1 MIDGYRF
8 IGHHGGVTTTRTLPL
23 LDQATTP
30 CCEPLSAGRLD
41 ADQAT
46 ALARRLKLLADPTR
60 LRLLSMLLDS
70 ERGEACTCD
79 LIEPLG
85 LSQPTVTHHLQRLA
99 EAGIVHGERRGRW
112 TYYSVDK
119 TAIDTITDALKL
131 GA

>member
-1 MIDGYRF
+1 MAIYLSGTM
-8 IGHHGGVTTTRTLPL
+8 GGVTTRTLPL
-23 LDQATTP
+23 IDQTPVP
-30 CCEPLSAGRLD
+30 CCEPLSAGRLGADD
-41 ADQAT
+41 AI

-70 ERGEACTCD
+70 EHGEACTCD
-79 LIEPLG
+79 LTGPLG

-119 TAIDTITDALKL
+119 RAIESITDALKL

>member
-1 MIDGYRF
+1 MAIYLSGTM
-8 IGHHGGVTTTRTLPL
+8 GHVTTRTLPL
-23 LDQATTP
+23 IDQTPTP
-30 CCEPLSAGRLD
+30 CCEPLSAGRLGADD
-41 ADQAT
+41 AI

-70 ERGEACTCD
+70 EHGEACTCD
-79 LIEPLG
+79 LTGPLG

-119 TAIDTITDALKL
+119 RAIESITDALKL

>member
-1 MIDGYRF
+1 MIDGDLF
-8 IGHHGGVTTTRTLPL
+8 IGHDRGVTTRTLPL
-23 LDQATTP
+23 LDQPTAP

-41 ADQAT
+41 AEQAT

-60 LRLLSMLLDS
+60 LRLLSILLDS
-70 ERGEACTCD
+70 EAGEACTCD
-79 LIEPLG
+79 LTEPLG

-131 GA
+131 GS

>member
-1 MIDGYRF
+1 MAIYLSGTM
-8 IGHHGGVTTTRTLPL
+8 GGVTTRTLPL
-23 LDQATTP
+23 IDQTPVP
-30 CCEPLSAGRLD
+30 CCEPLSAGRLGADD
-41 ADQAT
+41 AI

-70 ERGEACTCD
+70 EHGEACTCD
-79 LIEPLG
+79 LTEPLG

-99 EAGIVHGERRGRW
+99 ESGIVHGERRGRW

-119 TAIDTITDALKL
+119 RAIESITDALKL